1 MSTDRAARIAA
12 YLRDIA
18 DDHGVEAM
26 RVDPEAVESMRRAR
40 KSQESLAGLER
51 MQPQV
56 QAETLNAAIESVA
69 MGKELSK
76 EHRFGL
82 EAIIIPDKRPVMPL
96 QGGTYSATH
105 KLWLHLNDAPVKAR
119 LTRAAKSIGRIEV
132 KGSDYPYG
140 GTGFVVGPGL
150 IMTNRHV
157 AEIFASGVGE
167 KGLSFVPGIS
177 PGFSRSFAPDNDENP
192 APAITGLRMVHP
204 YWDMALLEVEGLAA
218 EPLLLSTGPSEAFEK
233 HEIAVIGYP
242 AFDPRNDPDVQSRLY
257 DNRFGIKQL
266 QPGKLR
272 ERQSTES
279 YGKLVTVP
287 THDCSTLGG
296 VSGAGVIHIETGKVI
311 GLHFGGEYLRRNF
324 AVSAADLAADPR
336 VVDAGVSF
344 DPAARPAAPPSWTG
358 YWTELDEREAAPA
371 EMPAGQVAT
380 PAIHQVMDITVPVTV
395 RIEPGAAGS
404 LSVTLSGQQLLAA
417 ATEKMVEPVRDA
429 NYASRRGY
437 DEAFLG
443 TAVPPPLPK
452 SVAVLAKTLKGG
464 LRLDYE
470 NFSVQMHAKRR
481 LALITAANVT
491 AETKLKTPE
500 PGKDYTR
507 KGLTGLGEN
516 DQEKWFLDPRMDARF
531 QLPDVFFTRDNA
543 AFDKGHVVR
552 REDVAWGKTYAVLR
566 RANGDSYH
574 VTNCSPQVAGFNQS
588 ARGKDNWGDLE
599 NVVLSQAASERLC
612 VFAGPVLAPGDPR
625 FLGQFGQGERRLVQI
640 PLSFWKVIVARAG
653 TGIAA
658 FGFILE
664 QDLSEVETTE
674 FVVPQA
680 FRRFL
685 VPLPLIAEQAGI
697 SFAAPVLEADQFDDR
712 GPDVAVR
719 ANVGRKHR

>member
-12 YLRDIA
+12 YLKDIA
-18 DDHGVEAM
+18 EDDGVAAM
-26 RVDPEAVESMRRAR
+26 RVDPDAVESMKIAR

-56 QAETLNAAIESVA
+56 KAETLNAAIESVA

-105 KLWLHLNDAPVKAR
+105 KLWLHLNDEAVKAR

-157 AEIFASGVGE
+157 AEIFASGLGE
-167 KGLSFVPGIS
+167 QGLSFVAGIS

-204 YWDMALLEVEGLAA
+204 YWDMALLEVEGLVA
-218 EPLLLSTGPSEAFEK
+218 EPLVLSTGPSEAFDK

-279 YGKLVTVP
+279 YGKLVSVP

-296 VSGAGVIHIETGKVI
+296 VSGAGVIHIETGRVI

-324 AVSAADLAADPR
+324 AVSAADLAADQR

-344 DPAARPAAPPSWTG
+344 DPAAKPNKPPSWSGYWAQLDEVAPAPPEKPAETVPAAPPQ
-358 YWTELDEREAAPA
+358 A
-371 EMPAGQVAT
+371 
-380 PAIHQVMDITVPVTV
+380 MDITVPVTV
-395 RIEPGAAGS
+395 RIEPGAGGS
-404 LSVTLSGQQLLAA
+404 ISVTLSGQQLLAG

-443 TAVPPPLPK
+443 PAVPAPLPK
-452 SVAVLAKTLKGG
+452 SAAVLAKTLKGRS
-464 LRLDYE
+464 RLDYE

-491 AETKLKTPE
+491 AEKKLKTPE

-552 REDVAWGKTYAVLR
+552 REDVAWGKSYAILR

-612 VFAGPVLAPGDPR
+612 VFAGPVLAAGDPR

-653 TGIAA
+653 SGIAA

-697 SFAAPVLEADQFDDR
+697 SFAQSVLDADQFDDR

-719 ANVGRKHR
+719 ANVGRRHR

>member
-18 DDHGVEAM
+18 DDNGVEAM
-26 RVDPEAVESMRRAR
+26 RVDSDAVEAMKIAR
-40 KSQESLAGLER
+40 KGQESLAGLER
-51 MQPQV
+51 LQPQV
-56 QAETLNAAIESVA
+56 KPETLNAAIESVA
-69 MGKELSK
+69 SGKELSK

-96 QGGTYSATH
+96 QGGSYTATH
-105 KLWLHLNDAPVKAR
+105 KLWLHLNDEHVRAR

-132 KGSDYPYG
+132 KGSEYPYG

-157 AEIFASGVGE
+157 AEIFVSGVGD

-204 YWDMALLEVEGLAA
+204 YWDMALLEVEGLVA
-218 EPLLLSTGPSEAFEK
+218 EPLILSIGASEGFEK
-233 HEIAVIGYP
+233 QDIAVIGYP

-279 YGKLVTVP
+279 YGKLVNVP

-296 VSGAGVIHIETGKVI
+296 VSGAAVIHIETGKVI

-336 VVDAGVSF
+336 VVDVGVSF
-344 DPAARPAAPPSWTG
+344 DPAAKSAAPPSWTG
-358 YWTELDEREAAPA
+358 YWAQLDGSEVAPA
-371 EMPAGQVAT
+371 ETPAGQAAT
-380 PAIHQVMDITVPVTV
+380 PALSQAMDITIPVTV
-395 RIEPGAAGS
+395 RIEPGTGGA

-417 ATEKMVEPVRDA
+417 ATEKMVEPVRDT
-429 NYASRRGY
+429 NYAARRGY

-443 TAVPPPLPK
+443 VATPAPQPK
-452 SVAVLAKTLKGG
+452 SAAVLAKTLKGG

-491 AETKLKTPE
+491 AEKKLKAPE
-500 PGKDYTR
+500 SGKDYTR

-516 DQEKWFLDPRMDARF
+516 DQEKWFLDPRLDARF

-543 AFDKGHVVR
+543 SFDKGHVVR
-552 REDVAWGKTYAVLR
+552 REDVAWGKTYAALR

-574 VTNCSPQVAGFNQS
+574 VTNCSPQVSGFNQS
-588 ARGKDNWGDLE
+588 SRGKDNWGDLE

-640 PLSFWKVIVARAG
+640 PLTFWKVIVARVG
-653 TGIAA
+653 GGIAA
-658 FGFILE
+658 FGFVLE

-680 FRRFL
+680 FKRFL
-685 VPLPLIAEQAGI
+685 VPLTLIGEQAGI
-697 SFAAPVLEADQFDDR
+697 SFAASILEADQFDDR
-712 GPDVAVR
+712 GPEVALR
-719 ANVGRKHR
+719 ANLGRRHR

>member
-1 MSTDRAARIAA
+1 MSMDRAARIAA

-18 DDHGVEAM
+18 GDDGVEAL
-26 RVDPEAVESMRRAR
+26 RVDADAVETMKTAR
-40 KSQESLAGLER
+40 KSQESLAGIER
-51 MQPQV
+51 MQPQIK
-56 QAETLNAAIESVA
+56 AETLNAAIESVA
-69 MGKELSK
+69 VGKALSK

-96 QGGTYSATH
+96 QGGTYTASH
-105 KLWLHLNDAPVKAR
+105 KLWLHLNDEPVRTR

-132 KGSDYPYG
+132 KGSEYPYG

-157 AEIFASGVGE
+157 ADIFVSGVGE
-167 KGLSFVPGIS
+167 KGLAFVPGIS

-192 APAITGLRMVHP
+192 APAITGIRMIHP
-204 YWDMALLEVEGLAA
+204 YWDMALLEVEGLVA
-218 EPLLLSTGPSEAFEK
+218 EPLLLSTGPVEEFEK
-233 HEIAVIGYP
+233 QDVAVIGYP

-279 YGKLVTVP
+279 YGKIVSAA

-296 VSGAGVIHIETGKVI
+296 VSGASVIHIASGKVL
-311 GLHFGGEYLRRNF
+311 GLHFGGEYLKRNF

-344 DPAARPAAPPSWTG
+344 DPAMRPAGAPSWTG
-358 YWTELDEREAAPA
+358 YWTALEDGAAATEKPATSAPA
-371 EMPAGQVAT
+371 TQMLPV
-380 PAIHQVMDITVPVTV
+380 VDITLPVTL
-395 RIEPGAAGS
+395 RIEPGAGGA
-404 LSVTLSGQQLLAA
+404 LSVTLSGQQLIST

-443 TAVPPPLPK
+443 VAVPAPQPK
-452 SVAVLAKTLKGG
+452 NAAVLAKTLKGG
-464 LRLDYE
+464 ARLDYQ

-491 AETKLKTPE
+491 AEKTLRTPE
-500 PGKDYTR
+500 AGRDYTR

-531 QLPDVFFTRDNA
+531 QLPDMFFTRDNA
-543 AFDKGHVVR
+543 SFDKGHIVR
-552 REDVAWGKTYAVLR
+552 RDDVAWGKSYAELR
-566 RANGDSYH
+566 RANGDTYH

-599 NVVLSQAASERLC
+599 NTVLTQAASERLC
-612 VFAGPVLAPGDPR
+612 VFAGPILAENDPR

-640 PLSFWKVIVARAG
+640 PLKFWKVIVARVHA
-653 TGIAA
+653 GIAA
-658 FGFILE
+658 FGFVLE
-664 QDLSEVETTE
+664 QDLSEVEMTE

-680 FRRFL
+680 FKRFL
-685 VPLPLIAEQAGI
+685 VPLSLIAESAGV
-697 SFAAPVLEADQFDDR
+697 SFAAPLLDADQFDDR
-712 GPDVAVR
+712 GPDVAIR
-719 ANVGRKHR
+719 ANIGRRH

>member
-1 MSTDRAARIAA
+1 MSIDRSARLAA

-18 DDHGVEAM
+18 EDAGIESL
-26 RVDPEAVESMRRAR
+26 RVDSDAVEVMRAAR

-51 MQPQV
+51 LQPQV
-56 QAETLNAAIESVA
+56 KAETLNAAIESVA
-69 MGKELSK
+69 SGKELSK

-82 EAIIIPDKRPVMPL
+82 EAIIIPDRRPVMPL

-105 KLWLHLNDAPVKAR
+105 KLWLHLNDEPVRAR

-132 KGSDYPYG
+132 KGSEYSYG

-157 AEIFASGVGE
+157 AEIFVSGVGD

-204 YWDMALLEVEGLAA
+204 YWDMALLEVEGLTA
-218 EPLLLSTGPSEAFEK
+218 EPLILATGASESFEK

-279 YGKLVTVP
+279 YGKLVSVP

-296 VSGAGVIHIETGKVI
+296 VSGAAVILIETGQVI

-324 AVSAADLAADPR
+324 AVSAADLAADQR
-336 VVDAGVSF
+336 VADTGVSF
-344 DPAARPAAPPSWTG
+344 DPAAKPAVLPSWSG
-358 YWTELDEREAAPA
+358 YWAQLNDAEPVSEELPG
-371 EMPAGQVAT
+371 GQATT
-380 PAIHQVMDITVPVTV
+380 PAIPRATDITIPVTV
-395 RIEPGAAGS
+395 RIEPGAGGS

-417 ATEKMVEPVRDA
+417 ATEKMVEPVRDP

-437 DEAFLG
+437 DEVFLG
-443 TAVPPPLPK
+443 VAVPAPQPK
-452 SVAVLAKTLKGG
+452 SAAVLAKTLKGG

-491 AETKLKTPE
+491 AEKKLKMPE
-500 PGKDYTR
+500 SGKDYTR

-543 AFDKGHVVR
+543 SFDKGHVVR
-552 REDVAWGKTYAVLR
+552 REDVAWGKSYAVLR

-612 VFAGPVLAPGDPR
+612 VFAGPVLAPNDPR
-625 FLGQFGQGERRLVQI
+625 FLGQFGQGERRLIQI
-640 PLSFWKVIVARAG
+640 PLHFWKVIVARVSD
-653 TGIAA
+653 GIAA
-658 FGFILE
+658 FGFMLE

-674 FVVPQA
+674 FVVPQN
-680 FRRFL
+680 FKRFL
-685 VPLPLIAEQAGI
+685 VPLTLIAEQAGI
-697 SFAAPVLEADQFDDR
+697 TFAANILEADQFDDR
-712 GPDVAVR
+712 GPDVAMR
-719 ANVGRKHR
+719 ANVGRRHR

>member
-12 YLRDIA
+12 YLKDIA
-18 DDHGVEAM
+18 EDDGVAAM
-26 RVDPEAVESMRRAR
+26 RVDPDAVESMKIAR

-56 QAETLNAAIESVA
+56 KAETLNAAIESVA

-105 KLWLHLNDAPVKAR
+105 KLWLHLNDEAVKAR

-157 AEIFASGVGE
+157 AEIFASGLGE
-167 KGLSFVPGIS
+167 KGLSFVAGIS

-204 YWDMALLEVEGLAA
+204 YWDMALLEVEGLVA
-218 EPLLLSTGPSEAFEK
+218 EPLVLSTGPSEAFEK

-279 YGKLVTVP
+279 YGKLVSVP

-296 VSGAGVIHIETGKVI
+296 VSGAGVIHIETGRVI

-324 AVSAADLAADPR
+324 AVSAADLAADQR

-344 DPAARPAAPPSWTG
+344 DPAAKPNKPPSWSGYWAQLDEEAPAPPEKPAATVPAAPPQ
-358 YWTELDEREAAPA
+358 A
-371 EMPAGQVAT
+371 
-380 PAIHQVMDITVPVTV
+380 MDITVPVTV
-395 RIEPGAAGS
+395 RIEPGAGGS
-404 LSVTLSGQQLLAA
+404 ISVTLSGQQLLAG

-443 TAVPPPLPK
+443 PAVPAPLPK
-452 SVAVLAKTLKGG
+452 SAAVLAKTLKGG
-464 LRLDYE
+464 ARLDYE

-491 AETKLKTPE
+491 AEKKLKTPE

-552 REDVAWGKTYAVLR
+552 REDVAWGKSYSALR

-599 NVVLSQAASERLC
+599 NMVLSQAASERLC
-612 VFAGPVLAPGDPR
+612 VFAGPVLASGDPR

-653 TGIAA
+653 SGIAA
-658 FGFILE
+658 FGFMLE

-697 SFAAPVLEADQFDDR
+697 SFAQSVLDADQFDDR

-719 ANVGRKHR
+719 ANVGRRHR

>member
-1 MSTDRAARIAA
+1 MSIDRAARIAA

-18 DDHGVEAM
+18 EDDGVEAM
-26 RVDPEAVESMRRAR
+26 RVDPDAVESMKLAR

-56 QAETLNAAIESVA
+56 KAETLNAAIESVA
-69 MGKELSK
+69 MGRELSK

-96 QGGTYSATH
+96 QAGTYSATH
-105 KLWLHLNDAPVKAR
+105 KLWLHLNDEPVKAR

-132 KGSDYPYG
+132 RGSDYPYG

-167 KGLSFVPGIS
+167 KGLSFVAGIS

-192 APAITGLRMVHP
+192 PPAITGLRMVHP
-204 YWDMALLEVEGLAA
+204 YWDMALLEVEGLLA
-218 EPLLLSTGPSEAFEK
+218 EPLVLSTGPSEAFEK

-279 YGKLVTVP
+279 YGKLVSVP

-296 VSGAGVIHIETGKVI
+296 VSGAGVIHIATGKVI

-324 AVSAADLAADPR
+324 AVSAADLAADQR

-344 DPAARPAAPPSWTG
+344 DPAAKPNKPPSWSG
-358 YWTELDEREAAPA
+358 YWAQLDEEAPA
-371 EMPAGQVAT
+371 PPEKPAVAV
-380 PAIHQVMDITVPVTV
+380 AAAGVQAMDITVPVTV
-395 RIEPGAAGS
+395 RIEPGAGGS
-404 LSVTLSGQQLLAA
+404 LSVTLSGQQLLAG
-417 ATEKMVEPVRDA
+417 ATEKMVEPVRDV

-443 TAVPPPLPK
+443 PAVPAPLPK
-452 SVAVLAKTLKGG
+452 SAAVLAKTLKGG

-491 AETKLKTPE
+491 AEQKLKTPE

-543 AFDKGHVVR
+543 AFDKGHIVR
-552 REDVAWGKTYAVLR
+552 REDVAWGKSYTALR

-612 VFAGPVLAPGDPR
+612 VFAGPVLAQGDPR

-653 TGIAA
+653 SGIAA
-658 FGFILE
+658 FGFMLE

-685 VPLPLIAEQAGI
+685 VPLTLIAEQAGI

-712 GPDVAVR
+712 GPDIAVR
-719 ANVGRKHR
+719 ANVGRRHR

>member
-1 MSTDRAARIAA
+1 MSTDRSARIAA

-18 DDHGVEAM
+18 DEDGVESLRVDSDAVEAM
-26 RVDPEAVESMRRAR
+26 KLAR
-40 KSQESLAGLER
+40 KSQESAAGLER

-56 QAETLNAAIESVA
+56 KAETLNAAIESVA
-69 MGKELSK
+69 AGTELSK

-96 QGGTYSATH
+96 QGGTYTATH
-105 KLWLHLNDAPVKAR
+105 KLWIHLNDEPIRAR

-132 KGSDYPYG
+132 KGSEYPYG

-157 AEIFASGVGE
+157 AEIFASGLGE

-204 YWDMALLEVEGLAA
+204 YWDMALLEVEGLTT
-218 EPLLLSTGPSEAFEK
+218 EPLILSTGASENFEK
-233 HEIAVIGYP
+233 NEIAVIGYP

-272 ERQSTES
+272 ERRSTES
-279 YGKLVTVP
+279 YGKLVSVP

-324 AVSAADLAADPR
+324 AVSAADLAADQR

-344 DPAARPAAPPSWTG
+344 DPAAKPAGPPSWSG
-358 YWTELDEREAAPA
+358 YWAALDDTEAAPA
-371 EMPAGQVAT
+371 EKPAGQAVT
-380 PAIHQVMDITVPVTV
+380 PAVLQAMDITIPVTV
-395 RIEPGAAGS
+395 RIEPDAAGA

-437 DEAFLG
+437 DETFLG
-443 TAVPPPLPK
+443 LAAPAPQPK
-452 SVAVLAKTLKGG
+452 SAAVIAKTLKGG

-491 AETKLKTPE
+491 AEKKLKMPE

-507 KGLTGLGEN
+507 KGLTGPGEN

-552 REDVAWGKTYAVLR
+552 REDVAWGKSYAVLR

-612 VFAGPVLAPGDPR
+612 VFAGPVLAPNDPR
-625 FLGQFGQGERRLVQI
+625 FLGQFGQGERKLVQI
-640 PLSFWKVIVARAG
+640 PLVFWKVIIARAG
-653 TGIAA
+653 SGIAA
-658 FGFILE
+658 FGFMLE

-685 VPLPLIAEQAGI
+685 VPLALIGEQAGI
-697 SFAAPVLEADQFDDR
+697 SFAANVLEADQFDDR

-719 ANVGRKHR
+719 ANIGRRHR